1 MDAYGI
7 ANAIKNLWVLSY
19 NKNSGLIDKNSKDI
33 NVYVNGKKVVGVET
47 NADGRIE
54 LKAENEA

>member
-19 NKNSGLIDKNSKDI
+19 NKNSGLLDKTSKDI
-33 NVYVNGKKVVGVET
+33 NVYVNGKKVIAVET
-47 NADGRIE
+47 NVDGHIE
-54 LKAENEA
+54 LKVENEA